1 MHPVMGQ
8 DRGLLGEEAR
18 HLGLGQGCAEQPK
31 SLWRQRKQ
39 VLRGV
44 SGLDPVVYLCTS
56 VPER

>member
-8 DRGLLGEEAR
+8 DRGLPGKAAR

-39 VLRGV
+39 VLMRGFGFRPSCV
-44 SGLDPVVYLCTS
+44 PVHVCS
-56 VPER
+56 